1 MLIYMISFHP
11 RNGPMKQYYY
21 YPIFSI
27 KKMRLRKIMQ
37 FTQMTESGMNLETLA
52 HVTLSSS
59 ENKFLEEHRVMHHTI
74 HQGERGSGSI
84 SQEKQLSIS
93 PLAMVSHHLRA
104 IILSLPA
111 EVRKCPI
118 LKRPDKGL
126 TQLVMYQVVCR
137 KPEPR
142 KGCRLPTSY
151 SRDWKGPTSSR
162 ALHPGKMSQSLSP
175 ATLHNPSPK
184 NSSINSYHQP

>member
-1 MLIYMISFHP
+1 MLHYHHQRISF
-11 RNGPMKQYYY
+11 
-21 YPIFSI
+21 
-27 KKMRLRKIMQ
+27 LRS
-37 FTQMTESGMNLETLA
+37 TESCITPFIKVKGGVAVFQRKNNCQSALL
-52 HVTLSSS
+52 
-59 ENKFLEEHRVMHHTI
+59 
-74 HQGERGSGSI
+74 
-84 SQEKQLSIS
+84 
-93 PLAMVSHHLRA
+93 PWVSHHLRT

-151 SRDWKGPTSSR
+151 PRDWKGPTSPK
-162 ALHPGKMSQSLSP
+162 ALHPGKMNQSLSP
-175 ATLHNPSPK
+175 ATSHNPSPK
-184 NSSINSYHQP
+184 KSSINSYHQP